1 MNSVNMDADLEGNL
15 QDLDETLGREGT
27 LTH

>member
-1 MNSVNMDADLEGNL
+1 MNSVNMDVDLEGNL
-15 QDLDETLGREGT
+15 QDLDEILGTEGT